1 MKFKKKSKLG
11 PKTHPSADPES
22 SILSQC
28 KITGDVHNNVPE
40 STIKKSN
47 YILYVKVLEM
57 Y

>member
-1 MKFKKKSKLG
+1 MKFKKKRKLG